1 MHVHH
6 LLRRRAGRADATRIT
21 HKGAH
26 VSNTVTA
33 QATPK
38 PRSGLWKALKIVAA
52 ITPLLVLVQAFLA
65 GRGVFADN
73 EYINGDYI
81 GIHGFV
87 ANIILL
93 VAIAQAV
100 LAYLALAR
108 GYTTRAMLGV
118 SIAIVVL
125 VVVQIGLGYAGDD
138 GGNAAAWHIPNGVL
152 IMALSIVGHMLT
164 RTPAGMVRATR

>member
-1 MHVHH
+1 M
-6 LLRRRAGRADATRIT
+6 
-21 HKGAH
+21 
-26 VSNTVTA
+26 SNTVTTP
-33 QATPK
+33 ATSE
-38 PRSGLWKALKIVAA
+38 PRSGLWTALKIIAA

-65 GRGVFADN
+65 GRGLFADN

-81 GIHGFV
+81 DIHGFV

-100 LAYLALAR
+100 LAYLAMAR
-108 GYTTRAMLGV
+108 GYTTRTLLGV

-152 IMALSIVGHMLT
+152 IMGLGIVGHMLT
-164 RTPAGMVRATR
+164 RTPAGAVRATR